1 MGIKMRHW
9 MLVTA
14 AVIAAV
20 FLPGTA
26 SALEF
31 SQSGGIGRISGPVKP
46 GDAAKFEEFMAQPG
60 ASSIRTFYL
69 NSPGGSTGNA
79 MEIARRIR
87 RMGAVTVVDGRQ
99 SCESACTI
107 LFAGGIRRHYI
118 NAGNLQDRLGGARGG
133 LGFHEAN
140 NANADGRGAR
150 QDGRGT
156 AFIINAYYEFGMSGA
171 AQFATKAG
179 FRSMYRISGQTALQ
193 NGIATSLSPP

>member
-1 MGIKMRHW
+1 MKMWYRIII
-9 MLVTA
+9 LACVST
-14 AVIAAV
+14 IGL
-20 FLPGTA
+20 FSGEA
-26 SALEF
+26 SALDF
-31 SQSGGIGRISGPVKP
+31 SQSGGVGRISGPVKA
-46 GDAAKFEEFMAQPG
+46 GDGAKFEEFLAQPG
-60 ASSIRTFYL
+60 ASSIRVFYL

-79 MEIARRIR
+79 MDIARRIR
-87 RMGAVTVVDGRQ
+87 RMGAATVVDGRQ

-107 LFAGGIRRHYI
+107 LFAGGVKRHYI

-140 NANADGRGAR
+140 NANADGRGSR

-156 AFIINAYYEFGMSGA
+156 AFIINAYYELGMSGA

-179 FRSMYRISGQTALQ
+179 FREMYRISGQTALQ